1 MQIQGWHI
9 LVLIALAVIAAVVV
23 AIVLIVKAV
32 SKRSHTPAADTP
44 RQLSGKEQRLA
55 ELDDLRA
62 RGQVSDAEYEAAR
75 ADILRS

>member
-9 LVLIALAVIAAVVV
+9 LVLIALVMIAALVV

-32 SKRSHTPAADTP
+32 SKRSHTTAAAAP
-44 RQLSGKEQRLA
+44 RQPSGKEQRLA

-62 RGQVSDAEYEAAR
+62 RGQVTDAEYEAAR

>member
-9 LVLIALAVIAAVVV
+9 LVLIALVMIAAVIV
-23 AIVLIVKAV
+23 AVVLIVKAV
-32 SKRSHTPAADTP
+32 SKRSDRPAAAAP
-44 RQLSGKEQRLA
+44 RQLAGKEQRLA
-55 ELDDLRA
+55 ELDDLRT